1 MTTPLGDAQN
11 IRPEAQDA
19 TTTDGRPAA
28 QAGVEL
34 LEDGQEEVFS
44 RTAVEHGLVA
54 DPLALDPLDSR
65 LTAPGTPDDSCR
77 LDA

>member
-1 MTTPLGDAQN
+1 MTNTPLGDAQN

-28 QAGVEL
+28 GAEL

>member
-1 MTTPLGDAQN
+1 MTSTPLGDAQN
-11 IRPEAQDA
+11 IRPEGQDA
-19 TTTDGRPAA
+19 TTTDGRPAGGA
-28 QAGVEL
+28 EL